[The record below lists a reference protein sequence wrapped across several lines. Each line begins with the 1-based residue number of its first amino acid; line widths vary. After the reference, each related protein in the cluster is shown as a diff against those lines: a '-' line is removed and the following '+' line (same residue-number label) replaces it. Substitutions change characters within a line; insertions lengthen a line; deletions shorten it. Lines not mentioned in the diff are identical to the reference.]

1 MKKMDFK
8 NLSLDILIDV
18 ISGILIALGT
28 YNFSRT
34 AGEQLVNIPVRAL

>member
-28 YNFSRT
+28 YNFAAEARC
-34 AGEQLVNIPVRAL
+34 V